1 MDNSK
6 QEINTVFEKYGY
18 YFDLNEI
25 DRTIISDQDLYVTK
39 YCPNEDVIE
48 LMFDFKKLLNCE
60 ELIRQH
66 LHSSPDEYNLYTK
79 NYSEPFQ
86 NMISAKW
93 ERMRTM
99 IEYLNSQQTLQSG
112 EKIIKLVTVP
122 YKTILSDME
131 SNRIALE
138 MGGVELKYSD
148 HPLITYLSKR
158 AHAYAVCCKPYET
171 RQLFNQYLDNFYAN
185 HDAGNLL
192 NKIIDEW
199 FVLIMRPKKNTLIIK
214 FFFPTVIRHKFT
226 NLVQNFPKN
235 VKMHMTMSLK
245 LRIDVNSNSKEEDHL
260 KKKMELDLNFRF
272 VHDHEKQYPHMES
285 DYTKTFNLHSD
296 LQRPVYSKKAYV
308 DEYCPNVHVMEL
320 IYDIGKLLECEKSI
334 RYGLSSSPEK
344 YKFYEHAVSNGFR
357 RFIGV
362 HWDAMTG
369 YIRKYDK
376 QVVSG
381 STEKLETSTLFQ
393 ASTATK
399 IQTATP
405 SPASIGVKNQ
415 TSTQVQV
422 PTPAKLQA
430 STPVQA
436 SIGTPIKK
444 HKNAP
449 IVSNEQIQSDIN
461 NIKNRL
467 KNSGYN
473 EAHDHPMVA
482 YFPKLAHAYIV
493 CCKMNATPLKFLMY
507 FRKVDTFSYRSDI
520 LDVFSYSWL
529 VSCQE

>member
-25 DRTIISDQDLYVTK
+25 ERTIISDQDLYVTK

-66 LHSSPDEYNLYTK
+66 LHFSPDEYNLYTK

-226 NLVQNFPKN
+226 DRKSTRL
-235 VKMHMTMSLK
+235 
-245 LRIDVNSNSKEEDHL
+245 NSSH
-260 KKKMELDLNFRF
+260 
-272 VHDHEKQYPHMES
+272 
-285 DYTKTFNLHSD
+285 
-296 LQRPVYSKKAYV
+296 
-308 DEYCPNVHVMEL
+308 
-320 IYDIGKLLECEKSI
+320 
-334 RYGLSSSPEK
+334 
-344 YKFYEHAVSNGFR
+344 
-357 RFIGV
+357 
-362 HWDAMTG
+362 
-369 YIRKYDK
+369 
-376 QVVSG
+376 
-381 STEKLETSTLFQ
+381 
-393 ASTATK
+393 
-399 IQTATP
+399 
-405 SPASIGVKNQ
+405 
-415 TSTQVQV
+415 
-422 PTPAKLQA
+422 
-430 STPVQA
+430 
-436 SIGTPIKK
+436 
-444 HKNAP
+444 
-449 IVSNEQIQSDIN
+449 
-461 NIKNRL
+461 
-467 KNSGYN
+467 
-473 EAHDHPMVA
+473 
-482 YFPKLAHAYIV
+482 
-493 CCKMNATPLKFLMY
+493 
-507 FRKVDTFSYRSDI
+507 
-520 LDVFSYSWL
+520 
-529 VSCQE
+529 